1 MQIKSQQAKK
11 NDNLSKRQPKGGV
24 PCGNVL
30 YSGCANSARR
40 VVLSMADTVTPEK
53 RSEIMSKI
61 RSRNT
66 KPEMLVRRYLF
77 RRGFRFRVNDRRL
90 PGTPDVVLPKYR
102 TVVFVNGCF
111 WHGHGCKLYV
121 LPKTNIPFWKE
132 KIRRNRDRD
141 DRNRARLEALGWR
154 VIVVWECE
162 LRTKSLC
169 AETLEGL
176 VNEIWEA

>member
-1 MQIKSQQAKK
+1 MT
-11 NDNLSKRQPKGGV
+11 LFRGLF
-24 PCGNVL
+24 CVL
-30 YSGCANSARR
+30 YLRCARR
-40 VVLSMADTVTPEK
+40 VLTMADTVSPEK

-61 RSRNT
+61 RGRNT

-77 RRGFRFRVNDRRL
+77 RRGFRFRVNDGRL

-102 TVVFVNGCF
+102 TVIFVNGCF
-111 WHGHGCKLYV
+111 WHGHDCKLYV
-121 LPKTNIPFWKE
+121 QPKTNVSFWKE
-132 KIRRNRDRD
+132 KI
-141 DRNRARLEALGWR
+141 DRNRSRDIRNHDRLESLGWK
-154 VIVVWECE
+154 VLVVWECE